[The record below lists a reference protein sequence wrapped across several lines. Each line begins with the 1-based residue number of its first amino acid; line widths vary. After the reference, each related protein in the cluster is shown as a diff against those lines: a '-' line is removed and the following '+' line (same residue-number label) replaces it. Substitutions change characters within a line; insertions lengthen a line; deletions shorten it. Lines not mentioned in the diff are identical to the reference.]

1 MEHKTNSSQQKR
13 IISKYATNDKDIK
26 KAADRIVDYIVS
38 NYGDLL
44 KRLAK
49 E

>member
-1 MEHKTNSSQQKR
+1 MEHQINPSQQKR

-26 KAADRIVDYIVS
+26 KAADRIVDLIVS
-38 NYGDLL
+38 NYGDVL

>member
-1 MEHKTNSSQQKR
+1 MNGAKYKT
-13 IISKYATNDKDIK
+13 TNPDVL
-26 KAADRIVDYIVS
+26 KAADRIIAYITS

-49 E
+49 G

>member
-1 MEHKTNSSQQKR
+1 MEHQTNPNQQKR

>member
-1 MEHKTNSSQQKR
+1 MEHQTNPSQQKR
-13 IISKYATNDKDIK
+13 IISRYATNDKDIK

>member
-1 MEHKTNSSQQKR
+1 MKYKTTDPDVLNAANR
-13 IISKYATNDKDIK
+13 IITY
-26 KAADRIVDYIVS
+26 IVD
-38 NYGDLL
+38 NYGEVL

>member
-1 MEHKTNSSQQKR
+1 MNSAKYKT
-13 IISKYATNDKDIK
+13 TDPDVL
-26 KAADRIVDYIVS
+26 KAANKIVDYIIT

>member
-1 MEHKTNSSQQKR
+1 MNGAKYKTN
-13 IISKYATNDKDIK
+13 DPDVLE
-26 KAADRIVDYIVS
+26 AADRIIAYIID
-38 NYGDLL
+38 NYGEVL

>member
-1 MEHKTNSSQQKR
+1 MNSAKYKT
-13 IISKYATNDKDIK
+13 TDPDVL
-26 KAADRIVDYIVS
+26 KAADRIIAYITS
-38 NYGDLL
+38 NYGEVL

>member
-1 MEHKTNSSQQKR
+1 MKYKT
-13 IISKYATNDKDIK
+13 TDPDVL
-26 KAADRIVDYIVS
+26 KAADRIIAYITS
-38 NYGDLL
+38 NYGEVL

>member
-1 MEHKTNSSQQKR
+1 MTKQELIV
-13 IISKYATNDKDIK
+13 IIEVMSKYATDDEDVK
-26 KAADRIVDYIVS
+26 KAADRIVNYIIA

>member
-1 MEHKTNSSQQKR
+1 MTKEELKA
-13 IISKYATNDKDIK
+13 IIKAMSKYATDDEDVK
-26 KAADRIVDYIVS
+26 KAADRIVNYIIA

>member
-1 MEHKTNSSQQKR
+1 MTKKELEAIIKTM
-13 IISKYATNDKDIK
+13 SKYATDDKDVK
-26 KAADRIVDYIVS
+26 RAADRIVNYIIS

>member
-1 MEHKTNSSQQKR
+1 MKYKT
-13 IISKYATNDKDIK
+13 TDPDVLG
-26 KAADRIVDYIVS
+26 AADRIVDYIVS

>member
-1 MEHKTNSSQQKR
+1 MEHQTNPSQQKR
-13 IISKYATNDKDIK
+13 IINKYATTDKDVL
-26 KAADRIVDYIVS
+26 KAADRIVRYITS

>member
-1 MEHKTNSSQQKR
+1 MEYQTNPSQQKR
-13 IISKYATNDKDIK
+13 IVSRYATNDKDVK
-26 KAADRIVDYIVS
+26 KAADRIVAYIID
-38 NYGDLL
+38 NYGDSL

>member
-1 MEHKTNSSQQKR
+1 MTKTELVA
-13 IISKYATNDKDIK
+13 IIEDMSKYATNDKDVK
-26 KAADRIVDYIVS
+26 KAADRIVNYIIS

>member
-1 MEHKTNSSQQKR
+1 MEHKT
-13 IISKYATNDKDIK
+13 ITKDVGK
-26 KAADRIVDYIVS
+26 TVDVVDPDVEKAAKKIVDYIIT

>member
-1 MEHKTNSSQQKR
+1 MKYKTTDPDVLD
-13 IISKYATNDKDIK
+13 AAK
-26 KAADRIVDYIVS
+26 KIVTYILD
-38 NYGDLL
+38 NYGEVL

>member
-1 MEHKTNSSQQKR
+1 MEHQTNPSQQKR
-13 IISKYATNDKDIK
+13 IISKYATTDPDVLE
-26 KAADRIVDYIVS
+26 AADRIIAYITS
-38 NYGDLL
+38 NYGEVL

>member
-1 MEHKTNSSQQKR
+1 MEHQTNPSQQKR
-13 IISKYATNDKDIK
+13 IISRYATNDKDIK
-26 KAADRIVDYIVS
+26 KAADRIVAYITS